1 VDASQPILVQQQ
13 PAPGIGLQIVVGALA
28 GVLAWWLV
36 ETITSMRAADEE
48 TEADA

>member
-1 VDASQPILVQQQ
+1 VILQ
-13 PAPGIGLQIVVGALA
+13 PAANPGIGLQIVVGALA

-36 ETITSMRAADEE
+36 ETITTARAADEEE